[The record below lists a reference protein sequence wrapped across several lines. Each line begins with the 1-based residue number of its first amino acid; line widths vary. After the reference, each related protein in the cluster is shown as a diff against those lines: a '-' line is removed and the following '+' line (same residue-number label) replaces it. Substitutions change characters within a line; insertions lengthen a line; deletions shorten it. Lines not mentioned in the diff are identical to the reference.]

1 MSTSLTEGSL
11 IPKPAF
17 NFEIDC
23 IPVREQSIFIE
34 RPTIST
40 ELNLKTDWVSTLASV
55 EGNFNYHNKLNVSD
69 SFRCN
74 PISFEHYS
82 T

>member
-17 NFEIDC
+17 NLEIV
-23 IPVREQSIFIE
+23 PVREQSIFIE

-40 ELNLKTDWVSTLASV
+40 QLNLKRTGFQL
-55 EGNFNYHNKLNVSD
+55 
-69 SFRCN
+69 
-74 PISFEHYS
+74 
-82 T
+82 